1 MSVVERFIDW
11 TTPEAHSAL
20 LGRHGRIGMA
30 VVGVLLAVLAPVG
43 YLVQPF
49 WINLMV
55 RVLIFALFALSFD
68 FAFGHGGLASFGH
81 AAMFGTAGY
90 AVAFLLQSVTQNVVV
105 VLAAAVLV
113 GVVVAAVLAWL
124 SARAR
129 EIYFAFLT
137 LAFAQMFY
145 VAALRDI
152 PAVFLGVDAVTRGDN
167 GIVAL
172 PTYELFG
179 FSFGPVLNYYY
190 LTLVLVAVS
199 VVLVLRIANSSFGRV
214 MLSLRENE
222 DRVGFLG
229 YDVRKYKIVGF
240 AISGGFAGLAG
251 GLFVPFQS
259 LVHPNMLF
267 WTMSGEVFLMTLLGG
282 MGTLW
287 GPMVGAAVVI
297 LIEDMFTTN
306 WKIVLGTFYVV
317 VVIFAP
323 KGIASL
329 LRSVSRE
336 PGKATRNVR
345 DALRSYV
352 EKVRS

>member
-1 MSVVERFIDW
+1 MSVVGRFIDW

-20 LGRHGRIGMA
+20 LGRNGRIGML
-30 VVGVLLAVLAPVG
+30 VVGIVLAVLAPVG

-49 WINLMV
+49 WINIAV
-55 RVLIFALFALSFD
+55 RILIFALFALSFD

-90 AVAFLLQSVTQNVVV
+90 AVAFMLQSVTQNVVV
-105 VLAAAVLV
+105 VLSAAVVV
-113 GVVVAAVLAWL
+113 GVFVAAVLAWL

-152 PAVFLGVDAVTRGDN
+152 PAVVLGVEAITQGDN

-179 FSFGPVLNYYY
+179 MSFGPVLNYYY

-199 VVLVLRIANSSFGRV
+199 VVLVLRIANSPFGRV
-214 MLSLRENE
+214 MLSIRENE
-222 DRVGFLG
+222 DRVAFLG

-267 WTMSGEVFLMTLLGG
+267 WTMSGDVFLMTLLGG

-297 LIEDMFTTN
+297 LIEDTFTTN
-306 WKIVLGTFYVV
+306 WKVVLGTFYVV

-323 KGIASL
+323 KGLASL

-336 PGKATRNVR
+336 PERAVANVR
-345 DALRSYV
+345 NALRTYV